1 MIKYTQK
8 VRFGVSMIIYQ
19 TENMGNRFEYRT
31 SGHDN
36 WVKPPHI
43 HEYSELALVTD
54 GVATIYLSGKKYLVE
69 PGHAILI
76 LPNLVHEYTD
86 ETPSHLQCAVFS
98 NDHIPAFFEAVGNGE
113 LECPIVDLTDE
124 PFLQNEI
131 LNAPVGNSV
140 RLSGML
146 NLLFDKALS
155 STTVRAGENDSESL
169 LKTAV
174 IYISENFKRD
184 IKLKDLSRTLGYHEK
199 YLSSVLHDLTGMNFR
214 RFLASYRV
222 EYAKYLLRS
231 KENSAMRIHEISS
244 ECGFTSMN
252 SFNRIFHE
260 LTGKTPS
267 EYRSRGMVK

>member
-8 VRFGVSMIIYQ
+8 VRFGVNMIIYQ

-43 HEYSELALVTD
+43 HEYSELAFVTE
-54 GVATIYLSGKKYLVE
+54 GMATIYLSGKKYLVE
-69 PGHAILI
+69 AGHAILI

-86 ETPSHLQCAVFS
+86 ETASHLQCAVFS

-113 LECPIVDLTDE
+113 LDDPIVDLSDE

-131 LNAPVGNSV
+131 LCAPVGNSV

-155 STTVRAGENDSESL
+155 STTVKAGENDSESL

-231 KENSAMRIHEISS
+231 KESSAMRIHEISS

-267 EYRSRGMVK
+267 EYRNKA

>member
-1 MIKYTQK
+1 
-8 VRFGVSMIIYQ
+8 MIIYQ

-43 HEYSELALVTD
+43 HEYSELAFVTE

-69 PGHAILI
+69 AGHAILI

-86 ETPSHLQCAVFS
+86 ETASHLQCAVFS

-113 LECPIVDLTDE
+113 LECPIVDLSDE
-124 PFLQNEI
+124 PFIAAEI

-231 KENSAMRIHEISS
+231 KESSAMRIHEISS